1 MAAARG
7 GAWMP
12 DILDMVGLVVLEEED
27 GGRVKSDGVKT
38 ASALA
43 WVASADGVDMMGIE
57 D

>member
-1 MAAARG
+1 
-7 GAWMP
+7 MP